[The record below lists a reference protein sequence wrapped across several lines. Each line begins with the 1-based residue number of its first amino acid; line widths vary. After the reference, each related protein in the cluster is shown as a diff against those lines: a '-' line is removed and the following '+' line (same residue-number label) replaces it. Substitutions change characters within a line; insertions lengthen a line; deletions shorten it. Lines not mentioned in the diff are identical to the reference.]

1 MLIFGNGILWFTVQR
16 LTFLIHL
23 IDSRPFMDAQSVYP
37 CEPAS
42 VSNIYRIFIII
53 ILVYVIIHFHQRYTN
68 GAFQNC
74 SAKTLTA

>member
-1 MLIFGNGILWFTVQR
+1 MVYGAKINI
-16 LTFLIHL
+16 LIHL
-23 IDSRPFMDAQSVYP
+23 IDSRPFMDAQSVYHLRTRQRF
-37 CEPAS
+37 EY
-42 VSNIYRIFIII
+42 YRIFIII

>member
-1 MLIFGNGILWFTVQR
+1 MEFLWFTVQR

-23 IDSRPFMDAQSVYP
+23 IDSRPFMDAQSVYHLRTRQRF
-37 CEPAS
+37 EY
-42 VSNIYRIFIII
+42 YRIFIII

-68 GAFQNC
+68 GAFQTC